1 MLFSAYS
8 FLLVFLPLLLVARH
22 YTRNWGAE
30 RLCFLLLLFSL
41 AFYAVGG
48 GVFLLFLGLMVCVN
62 YAFAQSI
69 VPPVANIGAAP
80 LVDDAAERLPRKR
93 LLTLA
98 VICNL
103 VPLVGYKY
111 AAFLGNSLAA
121 LLGADWHFAGHA
133 MPPGISFVTFIQIA
147 WLVGV
152 YQGKFVPNGLGRH
165 ALFSSFFPYVISGP
179 IVRYEELG
187 AQFDNL
193 APASPDMLAR
203 GVAMFC
209 VGLAK
214 KVLLADSLAVYAN
227 AVFNGADR
235 AFPLT
240 TAEAWMGSLCYS
252 FQLYFDFS
260 GYTDMALG
268 LGLMLGLQL
277 PQNFNSPYKATG
289 IVEFWR
295 RWHITLSTWLRDFLY
310 IPLGGNR
317 AGRLKQYRNLLLTM
331 IIGGAWHGAGWLF
344 LVWGALHGA
353 MLCIN
358 HFFRIVIKGTRLA
371 ATLSLLP
378 FRLLFIALTFFCI
391 NFCWVVFRA
400 TTLEGAGRIYKAMF
414 AGPLVADGADG
425 TLMGIMPNHYCNDWQ
440 GIALL
445 ALSAVIVWAFP
456 SSQEIFHGKEDGSR
470 AWLSFEPNTRWAVA
484 LALVTCASLFMAA
497 RQATFLYFQF

>member
-8 FLLVFLPLLLVARH
+8 FLLVFLPLVLVARH
-22 YTRNWGAE
+22 FSRNWGAE
-30 RLCFLLLLFSL
+30 RLCLVLLLFSL
-41 AFYAVGG
+41 VFYAVGG
-48 GVFLLFLGLMVCVN
+48 GAFLLYLGVMVCAN
-62 YAFAQSI
+62 YAFAQAI
-69 VPPVANIGAAP
+69 VPPVANIGTPPVNEGAGP
-80 LVDDAAERLPRKR
+80 RLARKR

-98 VICNL
+98 VVCNL
-103 VPLVGYKY
+103 APLVWFKY
-111 AAFLGNSLAA
+111 SAFLGNSLAA
-121 LLGADWHFAGHA
+121 LLGTDWHFSGHA

-152 YQGKFVPNGLGRH
+152 FQGKFVPAGLGRH

-179 IVRYEELG
+179 IVRYEALG
-187 AQFDNL
+187 PQFDTL
-193 APASPDMLAR
+193 APAPVDTLAR

-240 TAEAWMGSLCYS
+240 CGEAWLGSLCYT

-317 AGRLKQYRNLLLTM
+317 AGRVRQYRNLLLTM

-344 LVWGALHGA
+344 LVWGALHGV

-358 HFFRIVIKGTRLA
+358 HFFRLVIKETRMA
-371 ATLSLLP
+371 AIMALLP
-378 FRLLFIALTFFCI
+378 VRLLCIAFTFFCI

-400 TTLEGAGRIYKAMF
+400 TTLEGAGRIYHAMF
-414 AGPLVADGADG
+414 TGPLVADGADG
-425 TLMGIMPNHYCNDWQ
+425 TLMGALPNHYFNDWQ
-440 GIALL
+440 GFALL
-445 ALSAVIVWAFP
+445 GVAAIIVWCLP
-456 SSQEIFHGKEDGSR
+456 SSHEMFYGKSDGSKP
-470 AWLSFEPNTRWAVA
+470 WLSFEPNAIWAVA
-484 LALVTCASLFMAA
+484 VGLVTFVSLFMAA

>member
-8 FLLVFLPLLLVARH
+8 FLLVFLPLVLVARH
-22 YTRNWGAE
+22 LTRHWGAE
-30 RLCFLLLLFSL
+30 RLCLVLLLFSV

-48 GVFLLFLGLMVCVN
+48 GLFLLFLGVLVCVN
-62 YAFAQSI
+62 HFFAQL
-69 VPPVANIGAAP
+69 VAPPVGEEAENLAAAP
-80 LVDDAAERLPRKR
+80 RMARKR
-93 LLTLA
+93 VLTLA
-98 VICNL
+98 VVLNL
-103 VPLVGYKY
+103 APLLWFKY
-111 AAFLGNSLAA
+111 SAFLGTNLAA
-121 LLGADWHFAGHA
+121 LLGTDWQFANHGL
-133 MPPGISFVTFIQIA
+133 PPGISFVTFIQIA

-152 YQGKFVPNGLGRH
+152 YQGKFVPAGLGRH

-179 IVRYEELG
+179 IVRYEQLG
-187 AQFDNL
+187 PQLDSL

-209 VGLAK
+209 MGLAK

-227 AVFNGADR
+227 AVFNGADK

-240 TAEAWMGSLCYS
+240 CGEAWLGSLCYT

-277 PQNFNSPYKATG
+277 PQNFNAPYKATG

-344 LVWGALHGA
+344 LVWGALHGL
-353 MLCIN
+353 MLCVN
-358 HFFRIVIKGTRLA
+358 HFFRVITRETQLA
-371 ATLSLLP
+371 AILALLP
-378 FRLLFIALTFFCI
+378 FRMLSTALTFYCL

-400 TTLEGAGRIYKAMF
+400 TTLEGAGRMYSAMF
-414 AGPLVADGADG
+414 TGPLVADGLDG
-425 TLMGIMPNHYCNDWQ
+425 GLAGPLPNHWFTDWQ
-440 GIALL
+440 GFALL
-445 ALSAVIVWAFP
+445 GLSAIIVWCLP
-456 SSQEIFHGKEDGSR
+456 SSHEMFHGKVDGSKP
-470 AWLSFEPNTRWAVA
+470 WLSFSPNTAWAVG
-484 LALVTCASLFMAA
+484 LAIMTFASLFMAA